1 MFSNIIYE
9 SFDNDPTYFMLNIH
23 Q

>member
-9 SFDNDPTYFMLNIH
+9 SFENDPKYFMLNIH